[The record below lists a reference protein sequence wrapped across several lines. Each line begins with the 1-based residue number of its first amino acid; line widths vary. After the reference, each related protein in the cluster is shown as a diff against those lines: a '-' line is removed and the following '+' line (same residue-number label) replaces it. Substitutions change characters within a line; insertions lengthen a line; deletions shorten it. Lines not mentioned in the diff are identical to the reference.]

1 MRQRLI
7 VDLGSEERHHPVE
20 NPQLKE
26 YKAKLTVTGAVINST
41 LLSDPTARRSVIK
54 KSANRI
60 KILLRSKIIGLRHQK
75 KTGIF
80 RQHTDPVF
88 PAPRSSAS
96 MSRFLTSIEDVK
108 ARLVAC
114 LEFLRSRRPRDRD

>member
-1 MRQRLI
+1 MKTCDELR
-7 VDLGSEERHHPVE
+7 P
-20 NPQLKE
+20 P
-26 YKAKLTVTGAVINST
+26 
-41 LLSDPTARRSVIK
+41 ARRSVIK

-75 KTGIF
+75 KAGIF

-108 ARLVAC
+108 QG
-114 LEFLRSRRPRDRD
+114 

>member
-1 MRQRLI
+1 MPLTPQALASQRPARA
-7 VDLGSEERHHPVE
+7 DTGRAERNPVKTCD
-20 NPQLKE
+20 QLR
-26 YKAKLTVTGAVINST
+26 
-41 LLSDPTARRSVIK
+41 PPARPSVIK

-75 KTGIF
+75 KAGIF

-108 ARLVAC
+108 QG
-114 LEFLRSRRPRDRD
+114 